1 MRTQIAW
8 GLLALALVAAASATA
23 STTKQ
28 TARPTLT
35 LVQRMPL
42 VVRGAHFR
50 PGERVRL
57 TVTAGTTHAAA
68 LATTARTGRLVA
80 RFDYAPPIFT
90 RSVVQATGRRGDHA
104 TLVVKP
110 SPGSTGVPCGL

>member
-50 PGERVRL
+50 PGDGDWTLGVVATNLLDKKVPSARNPGTGGMGIDSYTVGRPREIGVEVR
-57 TVTAGTTHAAA
+57 
-68 LATTARTGRLVA
+68 RT
-80 RFDYAPPIFT
+80 F
-90 RSVVQATGRRGDHA
+90 
-104 TLVVKP
+104 
-110 SPGSTGVPCGL
+110 